1 MPPLNVMLQYKTII
15 ITAEH
20 LFLELYMLVGF
31 SRLCRYTCGIK
42 KVWGQK
48 VAYRAVK
55 YKLTAAEHAVVSR

>member
-20 LFLELYMLVGF
+20 LYLELYMLVGF

-55 YKLTAAEHAVVSR
+55 YK